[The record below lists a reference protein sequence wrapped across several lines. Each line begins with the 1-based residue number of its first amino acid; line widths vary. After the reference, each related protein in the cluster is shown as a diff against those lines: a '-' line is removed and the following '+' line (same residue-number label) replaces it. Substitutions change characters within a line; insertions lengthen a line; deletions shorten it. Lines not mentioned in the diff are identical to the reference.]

1 LDAALTELPQALC
14 LSPDGL
20 SVRARPQLRY
30 VQSTNSGRLGW
41 EDQRWELAARS
52 QYDPDTPKGN
62 PVAAVETVGT
72 HLAQLLPNAGSSI
85 LGQLETASQR
95 RQFGR
100 RDVLHSRGIQLFP
113 FVVLDGHIMARR
125 VAETGQVY
133 AALIAG
139 AGYFGGVHSISQP
152 EADALYELIA
162 LGDGAWATWDPK
174 FVRKLALE
182 DAGLA
187 VDLLD
192 HSSDFTVV
200 LNMRLD
206 ERTFQSARQRMATIL
221 IRYGRAIFDTAHPV
235 AQRSDLAAM
244 IGTSRVM
251 MYRALRELEAEGLV
265 QRERTGGIKI
275 LDEARLADLITV
287 AAPEDAPAL

>member
-1 LDAALTELPQALC
+1 M
-14 LSPDGL
+14 
-20 SVRARPQLRY
+20 V
-30 VQSTNSGRLGW
+30 
-41 EDQRWELAARS
+41 AARGTIPGTS
-52 QYDPDTPKGN
+52 RDLVD
-62 PVAAVETVGT
+62 AIETVGI
-72 HLAQLLPNAGSSI
+72 HIARLLPDADVGT
-85 LGQLETASQR
+85 LRQLEAASQR
-95 RQFGR
+95 RPFRR
-100 RDVLHSRGIQLFP
+100 RDVLHSRGIELFP
-113 FVVLDGHIMARR
+113 FVLLDGHIMARR

-139 AGYFGGVHSISQP
+139 AGYLGGVHSISKP

-162 LGDGAWATWDPK
+162 LSDGAWATWDPK
-174 FVRKLALE
+174 EVRKLALK

-192 HSSDFTVV
+192 HSTDFTVV

-206 ERTFQSARQRMATIL
+206 ERTFQSARQRMAAIL
-221 IRYGRAIFDTAHPV
+221 LRYGSAIFDTAHPI

-265 QRERTGGIKI
+265 ARERSGGIKV
-275 LDEARLADLITV
+275 LDEARLADLVTV
-287 AAPEDAPAL
+287 AAPDGAPAL